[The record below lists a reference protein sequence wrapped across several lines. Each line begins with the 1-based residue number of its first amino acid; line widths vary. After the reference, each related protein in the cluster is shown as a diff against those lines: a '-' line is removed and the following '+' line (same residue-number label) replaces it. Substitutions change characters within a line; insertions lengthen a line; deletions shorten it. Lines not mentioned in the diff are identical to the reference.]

1 MVMFME
7 KCLPRYLQ
15 IKNVTEAKIWEDF
28 WNTYAPQALFQSWL
42 WGEVVKQQSIPIVRF
57 GLYEGSKLV
66 GIFQVVT
73 IRARRGTYLHV
84 RHGPI
89 FATQKVEYWKS
100 VLSYLK
106 IFAIKERAWFCR
118 ISPQMDDS
126 PTNCRLLASLGLV
139 PSAVHEVDAERCLL
153 LSLSQTEDE
162 LMSGMRK
169 TTRYEVRRAEKMG
182 VHVVS
187 SVDPADIDKFFDL
200 YQETSRRHHF
210 VAHIGIREE
219 FEIYSREEKA
229 ILLLGYHENSLLSA
243 AIILFSGNQAIYHH
257 GASLSTKFP
266 VNYAVQWE
274 AIRAAKKRGFPWYNF
289 WGVAPEENLSHPW
302 RGHSLFKRGFGG
314 SEVVT
319 IHAHDLPTSVF
330 YPVPRAIE
338 WWEERRRGY

>member
-15 IKNVTEAKIWEDF
+15 INIVTEAKIWEDF
-28 WNTYAPQALFQSWL
+28 WSTYAPQALFQSWL
-42 WGEVVKQQSIPIVRF
+42 WGEVVKQQSIPIVRL

-73 IRARRGTYLHV
+73 MRARRGTYLHV

-89 FATQKVEYWKS
+89 FATQKVEYWKC
-100 VLSYLK
+100 VLSHLK

-126 PTNCRLLASLGLV
+126 PANHRLLRSLGLV
-139 PSAVHEVDAERCLL
+139 PSAVHEVDAERCLH

-162 LMSGMRK
+162 LLSAMRK
-169 TTRYEVRRAEKMG
+169 TTRYEIRRAEKMG
-182 VHVVS
+182 VHVIS
-187 SVDPADIDKFFDL
+187 SVDPADLDNFFDL
-200 YQETSRRHHF
+200 YKETSKRQHF
-210 VAHIGIREE
+210 VAHSGIREE
-219 FEIYSREEKA
+219 FEIYSRQEKV
-229 ILLLGYHENSLLSA
+229 ILLLGYHEKSLLSA

-257 GASLSTKFP
+257 GASLNSKFP

-274 AIRAAKKRGFPWYNF
+274 AIRTAKKRGYKFYNF
-289 WGVAPEENLSHPW
+289 WGVAPEENQSHPW

-314 SEVVT
+314 IEAVQ
-319 IHAHDLPTSVF
+319 IHAQD
-330 YPVPRAIE
+330 YPVSPLYWLTRSIE
-338 WWEERRRGY
+338 WWQERSRGY